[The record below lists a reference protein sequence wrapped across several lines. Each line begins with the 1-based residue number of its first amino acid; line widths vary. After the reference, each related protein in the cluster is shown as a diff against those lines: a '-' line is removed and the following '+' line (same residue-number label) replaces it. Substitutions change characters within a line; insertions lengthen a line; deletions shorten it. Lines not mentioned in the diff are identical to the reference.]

1 MAKAVF
7 HKSQRVF
14 VKPVGSWAY
23 IEAVLPKWIRGCDEP
38 IKVLYDCGM
47 GREFSPEELEE
58 EASALQQEAEVD
70 GKSADWRVIRG
81 QNRWRTAEQ
90 CSHHPFPGT
99 HPVVVT
105 TDSEAGGWRVP
116 GAEYDRDPQTIEKQ
130 AQLLS
135 RAPIVLLLLKKFVAY
150 ADKEPENL
158 SDSMA
163 ELAQLARR
171 LLGQIDA

>member
-1 MAKAVF
+1 MAKAIF

-14 VKPVGSWAY
+14 VKPVGSWAH
-23 IEAVLPKWIRGCDEP
+23 IEAVVPKWIRGCDEP

-58 EASALQQEAEVD
+58 EASALQQMAEVD
-70 GKSADWRVIRG
+70 GKPADWRVIRG

-99 HPVVVT
+99 HPVIVT
-105 TDSEAGGWRVP
+105 TDIESGGWRVP
-116 GAEYDRDPQTIEKQ
+116 GAEYDRDPHCIEKQ

-135 RAPIVLLLLKKFVAY
+135 RAPILLLLLKKFVSNAE
-150 ADKEPENL
+150 KEPENL

-163 ELAQLARR
+163 ELAQLSRR
-171 LLGQIDA
+171 VLEQIDA